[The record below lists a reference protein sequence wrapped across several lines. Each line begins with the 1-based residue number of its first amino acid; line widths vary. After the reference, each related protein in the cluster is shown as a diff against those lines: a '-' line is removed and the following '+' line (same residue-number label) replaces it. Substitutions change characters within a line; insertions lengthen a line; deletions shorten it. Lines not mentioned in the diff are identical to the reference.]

1 LLIKPTCDPHLYPH
15 RQHYCCVAQIPESRS
30 SSSHV
35 SLSPRLQSSAAAFLL
50 DIFTHTVQQVPSP
63 SPFLPVCSS
72 HPAPCVFH
80 GRFSSIPPAWSCAS
94 SPASVVVHYARP
106 QFLPWPCTKLLCWPR
121 LFFPAISWRL
131 HVSRPR
137 GQAPCCSSPWPPRPW
152 SLLAQA
158 ATSPNRTI
166 PALFPWPREP
176 NPSSLAVAHRSPPH
190 GCCSSLPH
198 LCNSA
203 PPLLAPLCLCASSST
218 LGQTYVHDAH
228 QMFDELCEPD
238 PSLVW

>member
-1 LLIKPTCDPHLYPH
+1 MVAYP
-15 RQHYCCVAQIPESRS
+15 
-30 SSSHV
+30 
-35 SLSPRLQSSAAAFLL
+35 AFLQL
-50 DIFTHTVQQVPSP
+50 GPGPSAD
-63 SPFLPVCSS
+63 VGM
-72 HPAPCVFH
+72 PC
-80 GRFSSIPPAWSCAS
+80 SCAS

-131 HVSRPR
+131 HISRPR
-137 GQAPCCSSPWPPRPW
+137 GQAPCSSSPWPPRPW

-166 PALFPWPREP
+166 PALFPWPRSAQP
-176 NPSSLAVAHRSPPH
+176 FLPRRSSQIATPWLLLL
-190 GCCSSLPH
+190 SLPH

-203 PPLLAPLCLCASSST
+203 PPLLAPLCLYASSST

-228 QMFDELCEPD
+228 QMFDVLCEPD